1 MMRYAYFVLF
11 LFIFRYKKREK
22 HTNRKRERGKKTQAL
37 RWMDWIPNTFLFLS
51 FTLRACGGI
60 STMNAHAMFLLCLL
74 CHSRLIRS
82 EHGIHTYLSWVFFT
96 YFMSTFIISPLRLSC
111 VFFLLFGSFSH
122 SSFPLSNGLGLNWF
136 HILVHSPLF
145 DFGFS
150 LHFVLLTSLR
160 TYDQS
165 INHSC
170 G

>member
-1 MMRYAYFVLF
+1 MPILF
-11 LFIFRYKKREK
+11 CFYLFFDI
-22 HTNRKRERGKKTQAL
+22 KRERNTQTERERERIKRQAL
-37 RWMDWIPNTFLFLS
+37 RWLDWIPNTFLFLS

-60 STMNAHAMFLLCLL
+60 STMYAHAMFLLCLL
-74 CHSRLIRS
+74 CHSRLIRW

-111 VFFLLFGSFSH
+111 VFFLWFGSLFR

-136 HILVHSPLF
+136 HIFVHSPLF

-150 LHFVLLTSLR
+150 LHFLLLTSLR